1 MQCRTKRL
9 NRIPLGRLIS
19 NCKQLNY
26 VKDQLWAKLRV
37 PAESEYGVLSQFM
50 YTHILSWPSE
60 KNHYYFELQNHNDT
74 TIFICI
80 SSIARIC
87 SLSPMKCVFF
97 LSDNN
102 DNVNNVASDS
112 LLRCLHCAHCYFL
125 TCWCFVQEQQTVAD
139 DWQRHRPIQFQWH
152 VEFPNRSLMIACNEC
167 NYDNYS
173 HNYPN
178 HCVTSCCLFDRR
190 KDSARENV
198 EIFCTIFVDRRT
210 T

>member
-1 MQCRTKRL
+1 MSKINCGQNCAFLLSLSMAWYLNSCTHTFCRDRARKIT
-9 NRIPLGRLIS
+9 IIS
-19 NCKQLNY
+19 NYKTTMTQQFVSVFPVWREY
-26 VKDQLWAKLRV
+26 VRYRQWNA
-37 PAESEYGVLSQFM
+37 
-50 YTHILSWPSE
+50 
-60 KNHYYFELQNHNDT
+60 
-74 TIFICI
+74 
-80 SSIARIC
+80 
-87 SLSPMKCVFF
+87 FF

>member
-1 MQCRTKRL
+1 MPDKAPESNSTRAANFKLQAIKLCQRSIVGKTARSCWIWVWRGISIHVHTHFVVTEREKSLLFRITKPQWHNNFYL
-9 NRIPLGRLIS
+9 
-19 NCKQLNY
+19 
-26 VKDQLWAKLRV
+26 
-37 PAESEYGVLSQFM
+37 
-50 YTHILSWPSE
+50 
-60 KNHYYFELQNHNDT
+60 YFQYCANM
-74 TIFICI
+74 FA
-80 SSIARIC
+80 IANEMR
-87 SLSPMKCVFF
+87 FF